1 MILSIIFLLL
11 SSCSDMKR
19 VNETHSCTVFLF
31 TFSLFLCWV
40 PEMFCGSV
48 VDPIFAHS
56 FSPAFLHP
64 LLSSLALNGW
74 MTAGPVTEI
83 IWTLFIGALLHWG
96 SLADVAQ
103 KLHVMQVASRIVFA
117 SHFLDLWQF
126 IHEVHT
132 IAHLLIWHRMLKT
145 SSRWRADSQGK
156 AKSTSDDKNF
166 QRFAKFRW
174 RWDAA
179 WWHAYTTSEA
189 QTRRTTASRGPHSFC
204 GAKGSV
210 GSAHFDTSIVP
221 YPVDLPPDLIPTSR
235 LHVAS

>member
-1 MILSIIFLLL
+1 
-11 SSCSDMKR
+11 
-19 VNETHSCTVFLF
+19 
-31 TFSLFLCWV
+31 
-40 PEMFCGSV
+40 MFCGSV

-126 IHEVHT
+126 IHAGH
-132 IAHLLIWHRMLKT
+132 IMAHLLIWHRMLKT